1 MKARKG
7 AQFERKALRYL
18 KSQGLTLVA
27 KNFRCRHGEIDLIMR
42 HEECLAFIEVRY
54 RMRNR
59 FSTAAGSID
68 SRKQDKIIRTAA
80 AYLSG
85 HPDNA
90 DDTVRFDVVAFDF
103 TVHGRGRIQWMQ
115 DAFRA

>member
-1 MKARKG
+1 MKREKG
-7 AQFERKALRYL
+7 AQYERKALRYL
-18 KSQGLTLVA
+18 KSQGLTLLA

-42 HEECLAFIEVRY
+42 HEKCLAFIEVRY

-59 FSTAAGSID
+59 FSTASGSVD
-68 SRKQDKIIRTAA
+68 SRKQIKILKTAA

-85 HPDNA
+85 HPNHA
-90 DDTVRFDVVAFDF
+90 NDTVRFDVVAFDV
-103 TVHGRGRIQWMQ
+103 TEHDRGRIQWMQ